1 MKANQTE
8 RGKPNPAVKQKQRVS
23 STKHV
28 IPNISVQRLI
38 LLYYKFIGFL

>member
-1 MKANQTE
+1 MKANQTG

-23 STKHV
+23 LTKHV